1 MSEFNKLKKK
11 NGEYQMVIIDEE
23 GDDIKLSFHYDN
35 CVNIDTEGYS
45 YLTLNLENLN
55 RMIEAIEVSEE
66 KYFIEYTKKR
76 KQNQKTK

>member
-45 YLTLNLENLN
+45 YLTLNLGNLY
-55 RMIEAIEVSEE
+55 RMIEAIEQAEE
-66 KYFIEYTKKR
+66 KYFNEYTEKLN
-76 KQNQKTK
+76 QNQKIK